1 MVGVVT
7 PLNTVML
14 ETSQDGFFSD
24 PLSDTAFY
32 VPANTDA
39 GILHAGPW
47 FDVTLLSESYNQY
60 QTISNKTLNRNS
72 LHSYKSVKISDN
84 LTLWIKY

>member
-47 FDVTLLSESYNQY
+47 FDITLLSGSFNQY
-60 QTISNKTLNRNS
+60 IS
-72 LHSYKSVKISDN
+72 H
-84 LTLWIKY
+84 KYITFLLLQVDFEFEFDQPKW